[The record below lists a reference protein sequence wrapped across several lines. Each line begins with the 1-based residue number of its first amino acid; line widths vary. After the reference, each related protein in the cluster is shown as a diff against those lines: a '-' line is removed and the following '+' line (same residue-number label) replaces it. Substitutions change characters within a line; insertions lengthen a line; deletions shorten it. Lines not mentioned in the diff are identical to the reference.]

1 MRYVVPLLLAILCA
15 ACSSTLPSLKPY
27 RMDIQQ
33 GNVLDEKMMMQ
44 LRPAMTK
51 SQVRFILGTP
61 LIQDSF
67 HKDRWDYFYQM
78 RRGGAVV
85 DQRRVILEF
94 ENDQLKRIRGD
105 VVAATEKPAG
115 SPSSAAETV
124 EKAKVPSQ
132 TTEKGWLDKLKFWKD
147 EPTPKSTRLETPAAV
162 TATASSAASAAAST
176 KAKAPDMAAK
186 SQVAEQPSE
195 NKNTAAPE
203 AQTAKPAPQATGV
216 TQQERIPSASQVLA
230 DPAALAKTTP
240 QNLESTVPSPLK
252 SEPTKSATVATM
264 PPSIASAE
272 ASVLPADGNLAATA
286 EANITRAV
294 YAWADAW
301 QHKDIEAYLGFY
313 APQFK
318 PEGLS
323 RKAWESQRK
332 QRLNKPGDIL
342 LQVDGLRVEAEANS
356 AFASFVQRY
365 SSKGYSDNVSKQL
378 EFAQINGKWMIV
390 RERVLS
396 NLVKIDADPKSAIPS
411 KSTVRDNSQDDVEY
425 LPPPK
430 LSPAQKSETM
440 PELEIAPL
448 PPMPQAVMPASAIPL
463 EKTVDPTG
471 KPAGKA
477 VEPNPVDIG
486 KPLAAEKM
494 PQTSNQKAP
503 EFTEEEKAKP
513 DFFERM
519 LEKIGF

>member
-115 SPSSAAETV
+115 TPSNAAETV

-162 TATASSAASAAAST
+162 TATTSPAASATAST
-176 KAKAPDMAAK
+176 KAKTPDVAVK
-186 SQVAEQPSE
+186 SHVAEQPSE
-195 NKNTAAPE
+195 NKNAAAPE
-203 AQTAKPAPQATGV
+203 AKTAKPAPQATGV

-230 DPAALAKTTP
+230 DPAALAKTTT
-240 QNLESTVPSPLK
+240 QKLEPTEPSPLK
-252 SEPTKSATVATM
+252 SEPAKSAPVAVM
-264 PPSIASAE
+264 PPSIPTSEATALSAG
-272 ASVLPADGNLAATA
+272 SSAATA
-286 EANITRAV
+286 AETNITQTV
-294 YAWADAW
+294 NAWADAW
-301 QHKDIEAYLGFY
+301 QHKDVEAYLGFY

-342 LQVDGLRVEAEANS
+342 LQVDGLRVEVEANT

-378 EFAQINGKWMIV
+378 EFAQINGKWMIA

-396 NLVKIDADPKSAIPS
+396 NLVKIDADPKSAIPG
-411 KSTVRDNSQDDVEY
+411 KSTVRDSSQDDVEY

-448 PPMPQAVMPASAIPL
+448 PPMPKAVAPASTEPVETA
-463 EKTVDPTG
+463 VDPASKPLSKPAEPKPVDAG
-471 KPAGKA
+471 KPAVIEKA
-477 VEPNPVDIG
+477 VP
-486 KPLAAEKM
+486 AA
-494 PQTSNQKAP
+494 NQKTP

>member
-1 MRYVVPLLLAILCA
+1 MRYVVLLLLAILCA

-44 LRPAMTK
+44 LRPDMTK

-105 VVAATEKPAG
+105 VVAATEKPA
-115 SPSSAAETV
+115 SASAVPAV
-124 EKAKVPSQ
+124 EKTEMPAK
-132 TTEKGWLDKLKFWKD
+132 TAEKGWLDRLKFWKD
-147 EPTPKSTRLETPAAV
+147 EPAPKSTRLEAPAAV
-162 TATASSAASAAAST
+162 AGSAAVSAVASGV
-176 KAKAPDMAAK
+176 AKAPDTAVK
-186 SQVAEQPSE
+186 NQVAERPSE
-195 NKNTAAPE
+195 NKNVAALPE
-203 AQTAKPAPQATGV
+203 VKPETVKPEIAKPEKVVPAVSSDSQKEV
-216 TQQERIPSASQVLA
+216 IPSASQALA
-230 DPAALAKTTP
+230 ARAVTAEAVAPKIEKANPVPVMPTPVMPEPAALPAMDG
-240 QNLESTVPSPLK
+240 STSSPSD
-252 SEPTKSATVATM
+252 AVIARTV
-264 PPSIASAE
+264 
-272 ASVLPADGNLAATA
+272 N
-286 EANITRAV
+286 
-294 YAWADAW
+294 AWADAW
-301 QHKDIEAYLGFY
+301 QHKDVEAYLGFY

-332 QRLNKPGDIL
+332 QRLNKPGDIV
-342 LQVDGLRVEAEANS
+342 LQVDGLRIEAEANT

-378 EFAQINGKWMIV
+378 ELALIGGKWLIV

-396 NLVKIDADPKSAIPS
+396 NLMKIDADPKAATLGKPNA
-411 KSTVRDNSQDDVEY
+411 RDNSQDDVEY

-448 PPMPQAVMPASAIPL
+448 PPMPQAVKTPASPPAESAIDSAAKPISKPTESKPAETVKPAAT
-463 EKTVDPTG
+463 EKTQ
-471 KPAGKA
+471 PASK
-477 VEPNPVDIG
+477 
-486 KPLAAEKM
+486 
-494 PQTSNQKAP
+494 QKSP
-503 EFTEEEKAKP
+503 ELTEEDKAKP